1 VLGGDAYGDDP
12 VLGSI
17 LGIFV
22 ALTYAAYLLLIRKG
36 RDRTHAAGPILDA
49 TIACLFAGLVAGI
62 VFGDFEP
69 VPSLPGHVW
78 LLLLALSAQVVGGVL
93 LAVALPRLPAATTS
107 LILLGQPVLAV
118 IFAIIILSEAP
129 SALQLVGVALVIG
142 GVALG
147 SASGRGD
154 HDGGVHALP
163 VGASGT

>member
-1 VLGGDAYGDDP
+1 MLISGVLGGDAYGDDP

-17 LGIFV
+17 LGIF
-22 ALTYAAYLLLIRKG
+22 
-36 RDRTHAAGPILDA
+36 
-49 TIACLFAGLVAGI
+49 
-62 VFGDFEP
+62 FGDFEP

-107 LILLGQPVLAV
+107 LILLVQPVLAV

-154 HDGGVHALP
+154 RDGEAHALP